1 MLQSVMGSG
10 ETAGGRAA
18 LASQISADLRV
29 LTAESEQIGRVF
41 AVVNG
46 LRPTDFRALLH
57 VMVAETAGAPI
68 TSGELRQRMGL
79 SGAAITY
86 LVDRMIASGHIT
98 RESDPDD
105 RRKVILRY
113 SESGLAT
120 ARAFFAPLGTH
131 THDAMADLPDA
142 DLSAASRVFTALIEA
157 MRRYQHE
164 LASPKPPVSQRAEA
178 GTCQTE
184 RG

>member
-18 LASQISADLRV
+18 LESQISADLRV

-41 AVVNG
+41 AVINDV
-46 LRPTDFRALLH
+46 RPTDFRALLH

-86 LVDRMIASGHIT
+86 LVDRMMALGHIT
-98 RESDPDD
+98 RQSDPDD

-113 SESGLAT
+113 SDSGLAT
-120 ARAFFAPLGTH
+120 ARAFFAPLGAH
-131 THDAMADLPDA
+131 SHDAMQGLSDE
-142 DLSAASRVFTALIEA
+142 DLSAASRVFTALIAA
-157 MRRYQHE
+157 MRRYQDE
-164 LASPKPPVSQRAEA
+164 LSSWKPP
-178 GTCQTE
+178 E
-184 RG
+184 RSTD

>member
-1 MLQSVMGSG
+1 MGSD
-10 ETAGGRAA
+10 ETADGREP
-18 LASQISADLRV
+18 LELQISADLRV

-41 AVVNG
+41 AVVNEV
-46 LRPTDFRALLH
+46 RPTDFRALLH
-57 VMVAETAGAPI
+57 VMVAETAGTPI

-86 LVDRMIASGHIT
+86 LVDRMMASGHIN
-98 RESDPDD
+98 RESDPAD

-113 SESGLAT
+113 SDSGLAT

-131 THDAMADLPDA
+131 AHAAMADLPDA

-157 MRRYQHE
+157 MRRYQRE
-164 LASPKPPVSQRAEA
+164 LASFKPPEQP
-178 GTCQTE
+178 TC
-184 RG
+184 

>member
-1 MLQSVMGSG
+1 MGFD
-10 ETAGGRAA
+10 ETADSRES
-18 LASQISADLRV
+18 LELQISADLRV

-41 AVVNG
+41 AVANEV
-46 LRPTDFRALLH
+46 RPTDFRALLH

-86 LVDRMIASGHIT
+86 LVDRMMASGHIT
-98 RESDPDD
+98 RQSDPAD

-113 SESGLAT
+113 SDSGLAT

-131 THDAMADLPDA
+131 THATMADLPDA

-157 MRRYQHE
+157 MRRYQRE
-164 LASPKPPVSQRAEA
+164 LASFKPPEQP
-178 GTCQTE
+178 TC
-184 RG
+184 

>member
-1 MLQSVMGSG
+1 MGSD
-10 ETAGGRAA
+10 EIADGRAA
-18 LASQISADLRV
+18 LESQVAADLRV

-41 AVVNG
+41 AVVHDV
-46 LRPTDFRALLH
+46 RPTDFRALLH
-57 VMVAETAGAPI
+57 VMVAETAGATI

-86 LVDRMIASGHIT
+86 LVDRMMASGHIN
-98 RESDPDD
+98 RESDPGD

-131 THDAMADLPDA
+131 TRDAMADLPDA
-142 DLSAASRVFTALIEA
+142 DLSAASRVFAALIEA

-164 LASPKPPVSQRAEA
+164 LASLETPEQPR
-178 GTCQTE
+178 C
-184 RG
+184 

>member
-18 LASQISADLRV
+18 LESQISADLRV

-41 AVVNG
+41 AVVNDV
-46 LRPTDFRALLH
+46 RPTDFRALQH
-57 VMVAETAGAPI
+57 VMVAETAGASI

-86 LVDRMIASGHIT
+86 LVDRMMASGHIT
-98 RESDPDD
+98 RESDPGD

-131 THDAMADLPDA
+131 THDAMADLSDA
-142 DLSAASRVFTALIEA
+142 DLSAASRVFAALIEA

-164 LASPKPPVSQRAEA
+164 LASPKPPDQP
-178 GTCQTE
+178 TF
-184 RG
+184 